1 MWQYIFT
8 PEALV
13 MNVIAFVMN
22 SHCRCVFIYFLLPD
36 SIQQS
41 VVTQI
46 NEHMG
51 EYVILYLM

>member
-1 MWQYIFT
+1 
-8 PEALV
+8 